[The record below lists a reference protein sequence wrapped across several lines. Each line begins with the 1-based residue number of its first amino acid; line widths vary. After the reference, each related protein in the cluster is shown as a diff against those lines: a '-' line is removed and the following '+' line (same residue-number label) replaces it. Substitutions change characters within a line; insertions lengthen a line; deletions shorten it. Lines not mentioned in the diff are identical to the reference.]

1 MAAQKSEAFWWLLF
15 SAGGMMSAVFL
26 PGHVFFQGMAMQ
38 LGWLPEQATSYARM
52 VSLISHPIAKL
63 YLLALIS
70 LSLFHAGHRLKHM
83 VLDLGFQARG
93 ILAVIFY
100 GMAFLGTGLT
110 VVALSKIG

>member
-15 SAGGMMSAVFL
+15 SAGGMMSAIFL
-26 PGHVFFQGMAMQ
+26 PGHVFFQGIAMQ
-38 LGWLPEQATSYARM
+38 LGWLPEGATSYARM

-70 LSLFHAGHRLKHM
+70 LSLFHGGHRLKHM
-83 VLDLGFQARG
+83 VHDLGFEATG

-100 GMAFLGTGLT
+100 GVAFLGTGLT
-110 VVALSKIG
+110 MLALYRIG